1 MNYHL
6 SPVQYNNLRNVKTFG
21 KNFTVTKIIMQDF
34 KKVIEEIKTKEDLI
48 FRTENQSKS
57 KQKKRQ
63 LSSVGAFWLL
73 VTSTGFKPVTF

>member
-6 SPVQYNNLRNVKTFG
+6 SPVLYNNPRNVKTFG

-48 FRTENQSKS
+48 FRTEN
-57 KQKKRQ
+57 
-63 LSSVGAFWLL
+63 
-73 VTSTGFKPVTF
+73 